1 MRFFPSFLVLL
12 LVAGGCATK
21 SGARREAQ
29 RAVFENQQ
37 MVAMELQQR
46 EPAVWFKGDI
56 RNPRVVWEEGLTLAQ
71 ALTTAQ
77 YTWDWNPR
85 SITITREG
93 KAYKVNVRRLLHG
106 QDNPDLEPGDVIEVR
121 H

>member
-1 MRFFPSFLVLL
+1 MRFLHACLLFLLA
-12 LVAGGCATK
+12 AGGCATK
-21 SGARREAQ
+21 SGARLEAQ
-29 RAVFENQQ
+29 RAVWENQQ
-37 MVAMELQQR
+37 MAAMELQQR

-56 RNPRVVWEEGLTLAQ
+56 RQPRVVWQEGLTLAQ

-77 YTWDWNPR
+77 YTWDWDPR

-93 KAYKVNVRRLLHG
+93 KAYKVNVRRLLRG
-106 QDNPDLEPGDVIEVR
+106 QDNPELEPGDVIEVR